1 MWKLAIA
8 CAAATGC
15 GADEPSPPSA
25 PRFACDPNGLTRDER
40 AESLKLQRQ
49 LAAAVSGVD
58 ELADGFGFH
67 LDEGK
72 LPLAALS
79 RWVEL
84 ERRCCPFFHFA
95 IEVAPK
101 QPPVLRL
108 TGADGVKDFIR
119 SELGT

>member
-1 MWKLAIA
+1 MWKLTIA
-8 CAAATGC
+8 CVAATGC
-15 GADEPSPPSA
+15 GADEPPPPAA
-25 PRFACDPNGLTRDER
+25 PRFACDPTGLTRDER
-40 AESLKLQRQ
+40 AESQKLQRQ

-58 ELADGFGFH
+58 ELPDGFGFR
-67 LDEGK
+67 LDESK

-79 RWVEL
+79 RWVDL
-84 ERRCCPFFHFA
+84 ERRCCPFFRFA
-95 IEVAPK
+95 IKVVPK

>member
-1 MWKLAIA
+1 MWKLTLA

-15 GADEPSPPSA
+15 RAADDPSPPS
-25 PRFACDPNGLTRDER
+25 PRFACDPSGLTRDER
-40 AESLKLQRQ
+40 AESQRLLRQ
-49 LAAAVSGVD
+49 LAAAIAGVD

-67 LDEGK
+67 LDEAK

-79 RWVEL
+79 RWVDL

-95 IEVAPK
+95 IDVAPR